1 MLFEQIAR
9 NRRHT
14 IWLLIFMAII
24 VLAVGLVFAWAFG
37 TDWMWIFWLVG
48 FGYLAW
54 FYWHSATVL
63 MKINGGRQVDEKS
76 VPRLYELVTELC
88 LASGLPMPKIYLLPI
103 DCPNA
108 FATGCDPEHA
118 SLAVTSGLLEMMN
131 DEELRGV
138 LGHELAHIKNY
149 DIRVTTIAMSLLEL
163 VRYSGWGLLIAG
175 LGLLTVKTRAGII
188 KLIFWMIGASLA
200 VVGGLIAIVGI
211 PLAKIAFFAISRE
224 REYPADAG
232 SVEITRDPSGLIGA
246 LEKLKNDDHQMPT
259 DDAATNAICFN
270 AKQGNWLMKLFDTH
284 PPLEKRIARLK
295 DSAS

>member
-14 IWLLIFMAII
+14 IWLLTFMAVI

-76 VPRLYELVTELC
+76 APRLYELVTELC

-175 LGLLTVKTRAGII
+175 LGLMSVKTRAGII

-211 PLAKIAFFAISRE
+211 PSAKIAFFAISRE
-224 REYPADAG
+224 REYLADAG

>member
-37 TDWMWIFWLVG
+37 TDWMRIFWLAG

-63 MKINGGRQVDEKS
+63 MKINGGRRIDEKS
-76 VPRLYELVTELC
+76 APRLYELVTELC
-88 LASGLPMPKIYLLPI
+88 LASGLPLPKIYLLPI

-163 VRYSGWGLLIAG
+163 VRYSGWG
-175 LGLLTVKTRAGII
+175 
-188 KLIFWMIGASLA
+188 
-200 VVGGLIAIVGI
+200 
-211 PLAKIAFFAISRE
+211 
-224 REYPADAG
+224 
-232 SVEITRDPSGLIGA
+232 
-246 LEKLKNDDHQMPT
+246 
-259 DDAATNAICFN
+259 C
-270 AKQGNWLMKLFDTH
+270 
-284 PPLEKRIARLK
+284 
-295 DSAS
+295 

>member
-37 TDWMWIFWLVG
+37 TDWMWIFWLAG

-63 MKINGGRQVDEKS
+63 MKINGGRQIDEKS
-76 VPRLYELVTELC
+76 APRLYELVTELC
-88 LASGLPMPKIYLLPI
+88 LASGLPLPKIYLLPI

-163 VRYSGWGLLIAG
+163 VRYSGWG
-175 LGLLTVKTRAGII
+175 
-188 KLIFWMIGASLA
+188 
-200 VVGGLIAIVGI
+200 
-211 PLAKIAFFAISRE
+211 
-224 REYPADAG
+224 
-232 SVEITRDPSGLIGA
+232 
-246 LEKLKNDDHQMPT
+246 
-259 DDAATNAICFN
+259 C
-270 AKQGNWLMKLFDTH
+270 
-284 PPLEKRIARLK
+284 
-295 DSAS
+295 